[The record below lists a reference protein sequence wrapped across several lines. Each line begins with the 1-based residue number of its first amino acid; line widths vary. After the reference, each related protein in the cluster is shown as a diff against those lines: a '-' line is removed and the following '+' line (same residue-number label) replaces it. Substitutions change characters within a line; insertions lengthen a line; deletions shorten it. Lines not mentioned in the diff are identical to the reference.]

1 MKRAEEFKV
10 ASVVGHRAGR
20 SVVGKWHREKVKYR
34 GTHTLSRSMCAAYK
48 KARSSVICDV
58 VRVHVRRG
66 GRERNSFLE
75 FDATR
80 RGKRPF
86 TRPPFASSGYE
97 SGKVGQKS
105 QLHGGAR
112 GTRRTSNYLRS
123 FRVATSLR
131 SVSRVFRAWK
141 NFKKYHVAV
150 SDRTGFRDTARQILR
165 EGTRTLDENYSKL
178 HASNYTF
185 QSRET
190 KSRDAIFLKVV
201 KL

>member
-1 MKRAEEFKV
+1 MYTYVAEDASAILFWNSTRRAGGNGHLL
-10 ASVVGHRAGR
+10 AHPLHRADTNL
-20 SVVGKWHREKVKYR
+20 GKWGRNPSY
-34 GTHTLSRSMCAAYK
+34 M
-48 KARSSVICDV
+48 
-58 VRVHVRRG
+58 G
-66 GRERNSFLE
+66 G
-75 FDATR
+75 
-80 RGKRPF
+80 
-86 TRPPFASSGYE
+86 
-97 SGKVGQKS
+97 
-105 QLHGGAR
+105 R

-165 EGTRTLDENYSKL
+165 EGTRTLDENHSKL